1 MTVIDWLEVFSLLVL
16 LAISTPLLGN
26 YMVRV
31 YSNGPAPGDRV
42 FLPMENFVYRI
53 CRIDPKSEQRWRSH
67 LVSML
72 VWTLVGGLLT
82 YFVFTG
88 AKVVGMRPLR
98 PLHRRRRRGI
108 AVPRLRR
115 DDHLPGWGSS
125 DQLPLLQG
133 RGRAHEPDLAGA
145 PAPPSPSTFRAKR
158 EFRTEASLIGLAG
171 DGTCP
176 GC

>member
-82 YFVFTG
+82 YFVLTG
-88 AKVVGMRPLR
+88 AKVVVCDHCGHSIDVGGGESPCRACGGMITFRVGEARINCPYCKAEVGR
-98 PLHRRRRRGI
+98 MSRTWRG
-108 AVPRLRR
+108 PRLRPR
-115 DDHLPGWGSS
+115 
-125 DQLPLLQG
+125 
-133 RGRAHEPDLAGA
+133 
-145 PAPPSPSTFRAKR
+145 PAPSAPNGNSGQKR
-158 EFRTEASLIGLAG
+158 
-171 DGTCP
+171 P
-176 GC
+176 